1 MDPFS
6 LISILLFGIFAGCLG
21 AMLGLG
27 GGVLMIIFF
36 ILVLNLP
43 AHQAVALSLLAV
55 IASSSMGGS
64 VYLKDK
70 ITNVKLAMV
79 LETCTVTGA
88 VAGAILA
95 LILPSL
101 FTEIVLGIV
110 IFFAAFMMFK
120 SPRSEKIVPPEAGSR
135 LVLGGF
141 YDALTK
147 CDVLYTP
154 VRMRIGLFASLL
166 AGSISGIAGIGGG
179 VVMVP
184 IMNLVMKVPIK
195 AAAGTSNFMVGVTA
209 AASAFIYLTGGFVD
223 PYAAVPTVL
232 GIMLGAYA
240 GTRIMVRVESITI
253 KRLLGVVLIL
263 FGIILFFKAGGLL
276 SW

>member
-1 MDPFS
+1 MDPIS

-36 ILVLNLP
+36 IFALNLP

-55 IASSSMGGS
+55 IATSSMGGS

-70 ITNVKLAMV
+70 LTNIKLAMV

-88 VAGAILA
+88 VTGAILA

-110 IFFAAFMMFK
+110 ILFAALIMLK
-120 SPRSEKIVPPEAGSR
+120 SPRSEKIVPPEEGVK
-135 LVLGGF
+135 LVLGRF
-141 YDALTK
+141 YDPLGK
-147 CDVLYTP
+147 CDVLYAP
-154 VRMRIGLFASLL
+154 VRMQLGLLSSLL

-184 IMNLVMKVPIK
+184 IMNLMMKVPIK

-209 AASAFIYLTGGFVD
+209 AASAFIYISGSFVD

-232 GIMLGAYA
+232 GVMLGAYA
-240 GTRIMVRVESITI
+240 GTHIMARVESITI
-253 KRLLGVVLIL
+253 KRLLGIVLIF
-263 FGIILFFKAGGLL
+263 FGAILFLKAGGLV

>member
-110 IFFAAFMMFK
+110 IFFAAFMMLK
-120 SPRSEKIVPPEAGSR
+120 SPRFEKIVPPEAGSR

-154 VRMRIGLFASLL
+154 VRMRLGLLASLL

-240 GTRIMVRVESITI
+240 GTRIMVRVESITL